1 MPITTLILAGVM
13 AIMAK
18 APVQLT
24 VDFAQATTGIAYRIE
39 IKLYDRTGK
48 QVGITQT
55 IDLAAENKFEDI
67 LIFFPCAMSN
77 VDLSVVPVAGT
88 KKVVIKGTVADFK
101 RIEYSTLSLNPVEGE
116 KWIRND
122 NLKGPTLVGK
132 HMAHAPSFVVNPK
145 PF

>member
-1 MPITTLILAGVM
+1 MPIASILLAGAL
-13 AIMAK
+13 AIVAK

-24 VDFAQATTGIAYRIE
+24 LDFAQATTGIAYRIE
-39 IKLYDRTGK
+39 IKLFNKSGK

-55 IDLAAENKFEDI
+55 IDLATENKFEDI

-122 NLKGPTLVGK
+122 NLKGPTIVGK
-132 HMAHAPSFVVNPK
+132 PAASAPSFVVNPK